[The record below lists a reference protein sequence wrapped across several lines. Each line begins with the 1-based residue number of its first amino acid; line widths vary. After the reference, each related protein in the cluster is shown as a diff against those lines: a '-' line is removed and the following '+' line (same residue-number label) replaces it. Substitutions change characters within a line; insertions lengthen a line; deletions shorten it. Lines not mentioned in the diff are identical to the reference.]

1 MTGIHFSQQVKALQV
16 VNEQSHELM
25 LGVQIRTICL
35 EGNFIIGINSPKYI
49 QVGRLNS
56 YN

>member
-49 QVGRLNS
+49 QVSRLNS